1 MRSPASLAVSWGRV
15 MPSCFIR
22 SVMRG
27 RWFHSAVA
35 TSKNECGRELF
46 AISGPILPPTPLIAW
61 HVSQPLVAK
70 TREPAIGSWLGL
82 NTVWA
87 HAPSNATSE
96 SATATAPITA
106 RIMGDPFCRASA
118 TGGRV
123 PTRRSPML
131 RESFQNHNN
140 YSNFSFSTP
149 ASTRA
154 GPGHC
159 RRLPRRR
166 HVPLPAQGRSSELA
180 APTQNDAHDHESQK
194 TADNKGGDRDT
205 AIGPCRLTVQRRLT
219 VERDLT
225 NDSFFNP
232 CLQKENRRHIDAPL
246 CSRIVQADSR

>member
-1 MRSPASLAVSWGRV
+1 MLRRTRPARV
-15 MPSCFIR
+15 RQRRPQSR
-22 SVMRG
+22 
-27 RWFHSAVA
+27 
-35 TSKNECGRELF
+35 L
-46 AISGPILPPTPLIAW
+46 
-61 HVSQPLVAK
+61 
-70 TREPAIGSWLGL
+70 GSW
-82 NTVWA
+82 
-87 HAPSNATSE
+87 ATLSVGPRRPAGE
-96 SATATAPITA
+96 FPPDGRRCYANHSKITTITRTSA
-106 RIMGDPFCRASA
+106 S
-118 TGGRV
+118 V
-123 PTRRSPML
+123 PL
-131 RESFQNHNN
+131 
-140 YSNFSFSTP
+140 